1 MYINAIKKSQKLN
14 PTKLKISAFKNQT
27 QLRIPRNKESKS
39 AINIKWVSE
48 ILCIFGFLKEKG
60 VWDFVYFLGSW
71 KKRVAVVKMQKKRW
85 RKVAMVRKMLTF
97 AIAAIALVA
106 LLYVH
111 IQFPV
116 SEVTKLPDKLPT
128 VHFLNCNF

>member
-1 MYINAIKKSQKLN
+1 
-14 PTKLKISAFKNQT
+14 
-27 QLRIPRNKESKS
+27 
-39 AINIKWVSE
+39 
-48 ILCIFGFLKEKG
+48 
-60 VWDFVYFLGSW
+60 
-71 KKRVAVVKMQKKRW
+71 
-85 RKVAMVRKMLTF
+85 MVRKILTF

-128 VHFLNCNF
+128 QHESSSQKLSRERSWIRELAPPLLPKAPLAAHKI